1 MSRFVFSFLF
11 LLYFFPVLQAQYTNK
26 PFTTDKLVVKPVLA
40 MQLWSTY
47 TTDQKLYNAD
57 NQQFEA
63 VDDRLN
69 FLLHRSRVGLKGSY
83 GSQWVYDFI
92 GSLDFVGQDVLAG
105 TVGGANNGASPR
117 FRIWNAL
124 IQYKAFEKSE
134 GLYFTM
140 GYLSLIHI

>member
-1 MSRFVFSFLF
+1 MSRFVFSFLL
-11 LLYFFPVLQAQYTNK
+11 LLYFFPVLQAQK
-26 PFTTDKLVVKPVLA
+26 TDKLVVKPVLA

-47 TTDQKLYNAD
+47 TTGQQIFNAD
-57 NQQFEA
+57 TQQFEA

-124 IQYKAFEKSE
+124 IQVRDR
-134 GLYFTM
+134 G
-140 GYLSLIHI
+140 G